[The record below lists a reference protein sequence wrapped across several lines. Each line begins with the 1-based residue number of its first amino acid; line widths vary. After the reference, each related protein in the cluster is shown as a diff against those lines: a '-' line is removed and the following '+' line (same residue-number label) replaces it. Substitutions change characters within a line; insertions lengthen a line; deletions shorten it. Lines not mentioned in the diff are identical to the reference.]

1 MYNKTKE
8 VLAAEQVIS
17 EDMLE
22 QLTLWADAEMAKQNE
37 KTSREEK
44 VQKIITFSFL
54 YIYKKLKFKKLYIL

>member
-37 KTSREEK
+37 KTSRQEK
-44 VQKIITFSFL
+44 VQKTITFSFL
-54 YIYKKLKFKKLYIL
+54 FFK

>member
-22 QLTLWADAEMAKQNE
+22 QLTLWADAEIAK
-37 KTSREEK
+37 
-44 VQKIITFSFL
+44 
-54 YIYKKLKFKKLYIL
+54 